1 MTTQL
6 PDLLNP
12 RHRSLTRGNILVWGS
27 VVLAVAISHIFPN
40 TRATLFQLIPSLLSI
55 AGTADTLRCIRKRWS
70 FYHAGVLFCLYMDLM
85 AVCVILFL
93 LVYPFTYALSI

>member
-12 RHRSLTRGNILVWGS
+12 RHRSLVRGNILVWGS
-27 VVLAVAISHIFPN
+27 VVLAVAISHFPH

-70 FYHAGVLFCLYMDLM
+70 LYHAGVLFCLYMDLM

-93 LVYPFTYALSI
+93 LFYPFTYATSI